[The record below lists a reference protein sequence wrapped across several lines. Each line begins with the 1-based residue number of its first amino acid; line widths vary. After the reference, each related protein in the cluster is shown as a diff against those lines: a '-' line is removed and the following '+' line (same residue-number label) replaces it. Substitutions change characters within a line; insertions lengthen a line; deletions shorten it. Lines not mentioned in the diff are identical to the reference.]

1 MTKQQ
6 HIKYGLIAAF
16 IIGVVILL
24 IVLFKGKSG
33 SSQDLVDYKIA
44 EKDSVIKKEVEKSA
58 RLESEISELK
68 QENESLKNRDSTLV
82 SHYNQIEQLYKNI
95 NAKINDIPGRINR
108 VATNNDSL
116 RILLA
121 N

>member
-6 HIKYGLIAAF
+6 YIKYGLIAAF

-24 IVLFKGKSG
+24 VVLFGKKSG
-33 SSQDLVDYKIA
+33 PSQDLVDYKIA
-44 EKDSVIKKEVEKSA
+44 ERDSVIKREVEKST
-58 RLESEISELK
+58 RLEAEIVDLK
-68 QENESLKNRDSTLV
+68 QANGALKNRDSTLV
-82 SHYNQIEQLYKNI
+82 SHYNEIERLYKNI
-95 NAKINDIPGRINR
+95 NAKINEIPNRINR

-116 RILLA
+116 RLILA

>member
-6 HIKYGLIAAF
+6 YIRYGLIAAF

-24 IVLFKGKSG
+24 VVLFKGKSG
-33 SSQDLVDYKIA
+33 PSQDLVDYKIA
-44 EKDSVIKKEVEKSA
+44 ERDSVIKREVEKSI
-58 RLESEISELK
+58 RLETEIVELR
-68 QENESLKNRDSTLV
+68 QENEALKNRDSTLV
-82 SHYNQIEQLYKNI
+82 SHYNEIERLYKNI
-95 NAKINDIPGRINR
+95 NAKINEIPNRINR

-116 RILLA
+116 RLILA